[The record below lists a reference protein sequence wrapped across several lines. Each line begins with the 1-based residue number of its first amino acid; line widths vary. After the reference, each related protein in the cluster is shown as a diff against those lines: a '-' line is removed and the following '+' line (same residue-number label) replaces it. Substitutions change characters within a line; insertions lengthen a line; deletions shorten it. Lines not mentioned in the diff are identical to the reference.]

1 MIRRPL
7 VLTLLAAITVPAAA
21 TAGGVELG
29 DYGKPGLIGCMKKQ
43 ICGAVQNLNGRFAIK
58 SVRWVGRDGG
68 STGRAVAVDLLND
81 PRLIAP
87 SGRWVGLVLVLDGPI
102 ELRGALD
109 GGGRFDLSAEL
120 DELYVP
126 LSTIADGGD
135 SVRFA
140 LPAELDGLD
149 DAGLVDLLRE
159 QTWAHVSRF

>member
-1 MIRRPL
+1 MIRR
-7 VLTLLAAITVPAAA
+7 VVALTLLAAITALP
-21 TAGGVELG
+21 TTSSGGTEWG

-58 SVRWVGRDGG
+58 SVRWVARDGG
-68 STGRAVAVDLLND
+68 STGRVVAVDLLND

-87 SGRWVGLVLVLDGPI
+87 TGRWVGVVLVLDGPV

-109 GGGRFDLSAEL
+109 GGERFDLSADL

-126 LSTIADGGD
+126 LSAVANGGD

-140 LPAELDGLD
+140 LPADLAGLD
-149 DAGLVDLLRE
+149 DPGLVDLLHE